1 MSGMTIESWETIL
14 EMFPDFA
21 VKLSVAFVCG
31 LLLGAE
37 RESQDKP
44 AGLRT
49 IILITVGS
57 TLFMIVSDLMPR
69 ISVGPL
75 ETMRV
80 DPARIA
86 SQVVTGI
93 GFLGAGTI
101 IQTRGSVH
109 GLTTAAIIWFAAAV
123 GLCIGIGFP
132 LLAIISTILVIA
144 ALFLLRP
151 FRRRL
156 SRMEERKLVLEL
168 PNDSLRIE
176 HVRSVL
182 LGSGALLS
190 RFDIRPRDDSA
201 ELGITYTIN
210 ESAAPAVLEALMR
223 VDEVRGQ
230 AIRQSD

>member
-1 MSGMTIESWETIL
+1 MSGMTIESWEIIL

-21 VKLSVAFVCG
+21 VKLGVALVCG
-31 LLLGAE
+31 ILLGAE
-37 RESQDKP
+37 RERQDKP

-49 IILITVGS
+49 IVLITVGS
-57 TLFMIVSDLMPR
+57 TLFMIISDLMPR
-69 ISVGPL
+69 ISVGSA

-86 SQVVTGI
+86 AQVVTGI

-132 LLAIISTILVIA
+132 LLATASTLLVLA
-144 ALFLLRP
+144 ALFALRP
-151 FRRRL
+151 LRRRL
-156 SRMEERKLVLEL
+156 SKMDERRLKLEL

-182 LGSGALLS
+182 VGSGAYLTQ
-190 RFDIRPRDDSA
+190 FDVQPRADAADLEIAYFVSDSA
-201 ELGITYTIN
+201 
-210 ESAAPAVLEALMR
+210 AAGVLEALMR
-223 VDEVRGQ
+223 VEDVKGQ
-230 AIRQSD
+230 AFRSS